1 MMLMCLGYCQNN
13 QIMREAVVCVHVER
27 RAVTEDVRLAY
38 LRLAIAEK
46 LFSVHMT

>member
-1 MMLMCLGYCQNN
+1 M
-13 QIMREAVVCVHVER
+13 CVHVER
-27 RAVTEDVRLAY
+27 RTTEDVRLAY